1 MRFVGFPVLALVALV
16 GIAATYYPFNG
27 DYGAKFSDDPKMTE
41 MKELGLLGLIYSNG
55 IPVNAIITNASI
67 TTLTN
72 VQAAIIDR
80 TNTTPVAV
88 LADGSLKVSQGALS
102 NTTDSVTVYQSNSE
116 RAVTNTV
123 APTLTQSRTY
133 STNIVLS
140 SATTPVV
147 LGTSQPFQ
155 WLTIVGN
162 NLGRVANTNTIY
174 IQTQAD
180 DGTNGIPVAPGGT
193 VTLTL
198 SPNKFDYLSNYW
210 VGGVVGGAKLFW
222 GY

>member
-1 MRFVGFPVLALVALV
+1 MKSILLSILLLASVQLFGQITPAPLTSTTVTV
-16 GIAATYYPFNG
+16 SG
-27 DYGAKFSDDPKMTE
+27 
-41 MKELGLLGLIYSNG
+41 
-55 IPVNAIITNASI
+55 PVNLNSDTNAVKLSGQTARVDVNQTNSI
-67 TTLTN
+67 PAGANTIGAVNLNSDTNAVTLSGQTSKIDVNTTN
-72 VQAAIIDR
+72 V
-80 TNTTPVAV
+80 
-88 LADGSLKVSQGALS
+88 
-102 NTTDSVTVYQSNSE
+102 
-116 RAVTNTV
+116 
-123 APTLTQSRTY
+123 LTQSRTY

-147 LGTSQPFQ
+147 LGTSETFQ

-174 IQTQAD
+174 LQTQAD